1 MAAIP
6 SSAKHR
12 PLATFYLLT
21 FALSWIIWIA
31 MAATSL
37 GIDTAPGR
45 ALNVVAGYGPTVA
58 ALVLTAL
65 YHREAGLRKMLGRLA
80 HWRVSPVWFIVALFM
95 LPATMLLAIA
105 IMAATGE
112 RWPPMAA
119 PGPLAALMAT
129 EFVRVLFLGG
139 PLGEELGWRGY
150 ALPALLARRS
160 PFSAGVLLGI
170 VWGLWHAPL
179 YFVPGT
185 GQFEFAQGSG
195 SFPVPFLGFL
205 TWTIG
210 LSILYTWLLLNTGG
224 SLLIVV
230 LFHTSTN
237 LASFLPFA
245 LGMPGSAA
253 PLLNV
258 LLTWALAL
266 VVSRA
271 AVFRRPS
278 PEREFGDAAIS

>member
-1 MAAIP
+1 MAAVP

-21 FALSWIIWIA
+21 FALSWIVWIA

-37 GIDTAPGR
+37 GIDTTAGR

-65 YHREAGLRKMLGRLA
+65 YHGGEGLRELLGRLA
-80 HWRVSPVWFIVALFM
+80 RWRVSPVWFIVALFM
-95 LPATMLLAIA
+95 LPATMLLAMG
-105 IMAATGE
+105 IMAAAGE
-112 RWPPMAA
+112 PWPAMPA
-119 PGPLAALMAT
+119 PGPLAALVAA

-139 PLGEELGWRGY
+139 PLGEEPGWRGF

-160 PFSAGVLLGI
+160 PFSASVLLGV

-195 SFPVPFLGFL
+195 SFLIPFLGFL
-205 TWTIG
+205 IWTIG
-210 LSILYTWLLLNTGG
+210 LSVLYTGLLLETGG

-230 LFHTSTN
+230 LFHASTN

-245 LGMPGSAA
+245 LGMPASAA

-258 LLTWALAL
+258 LLTWAIALA
-266 VVSRA
+266 VSRS

-278 PEREFGDAAIS
+278 PERELGDAAIS